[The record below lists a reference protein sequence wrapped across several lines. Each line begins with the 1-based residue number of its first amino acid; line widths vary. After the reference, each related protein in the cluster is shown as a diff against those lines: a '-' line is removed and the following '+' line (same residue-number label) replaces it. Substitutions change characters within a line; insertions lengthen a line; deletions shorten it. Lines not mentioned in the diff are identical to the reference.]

1 MRRSKISP
9 SQLSEWTESAV
20 TTELHELI
28 SKQIEELNAAK
39 ANCFYPFQAERTQEA
54 IAGLNGAVDTW
65 ELALEVL
72 EGDWSYFVVEEED
85 E

>member
-20 TTELHELI
+20 TTELILLI
-28 SKQIEELNAAK
+28 KKEIATSIEAMSECFTPFDAAK
-39 ANCFYPFQAERTQEA
+39 TQELMA
-54 IAGLNGAVDTW
+54 SQNGARDTW
-65 ELALEVL
+65 DVVLEVL
-72 EGDWSYFVVEEED
+72 EGDWRYFGVEEDD